1 MDVTKP
7 QRLLLVAE
15 MKLPGKATLEFRLE
29 EIAPGKTMLQ
39 QIAHF
44 LPLGLL
50 GLLYW
55 YAVTPFHNFVFNGML
70 RGFGKVIGKPVLRG
84 PERMPDR

>member
-1 MDVTKP
+1 
-7 QRLLLVAE
+7 
-15 MKLPGKATLEFRLE
+15 
-29 EIAPGKTMLQ
+29 MLQ

-55 YAVTPFHNFVFNGML
+55 YAVTPFHSFIFNGML
-70 RGFGKVIGKPVLRG
+70 RGFGKVIVKPVIRG
-84 PERMPDR
+84 PEQMTEV